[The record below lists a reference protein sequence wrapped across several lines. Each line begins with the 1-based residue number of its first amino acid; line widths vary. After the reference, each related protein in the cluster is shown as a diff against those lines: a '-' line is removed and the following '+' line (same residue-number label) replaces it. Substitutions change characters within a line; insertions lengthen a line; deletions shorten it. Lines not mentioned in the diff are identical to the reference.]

1 MFLLIG
7 EVPSSTFCESDEF
20 ECHNGKC
27 IYDSWRCNGA
37 DECGDNSDELNCSDG
52 KSLSQNVLDGTS
64 PSKRNIFSYHIQ
76 Y

>member
-20 ECHNGKC
+20 ECDNDKC

-52 KSLSQNVLDGTS
+52 KLDFYNSQVMLLLHGNHGV
-64 PSKRNIFSYHIQ
+64 
-76 Y
+76 

>member
-52 KSLSQNVLDGTS
+52 KLIFIILKLCCFSMGTMGF
-64 PSKRNIFSYHIQ
+64 RIYRI
-76 Y
+76 